1 MKIRITKKG
10 LPKAQWMLSQPGVP
24 LQLTAP
30 QQPNYAWTNFNTQS
44 FPAFPQQQPQ
54 YLVNNQQG
62 TPVVGQP
69 PIVPLVKFNNRYVG
83 KPGLY
88 ADDKKGFD
96 LLKDWMN
103 PDGDTSRKEL
113 KAYVNEFND
122 KYGTKLKLPLVGP
135 RGAELANTV
144 SSGITALTTLGTAV
158 DYFSGDK
165 KRKEW
170 ERFFREKMQEQA
182 PSTEFEGIENINT
195 GRMFE
200 NMLPKPNQGMAEYG
214 GENTSEPMKI
224 RITGT
229 PDMME
234 YGGQANYGLDLGRKK
249 VYTDMP
255 KTKSESISSTVS
267 SVPRDEA
274 NIEAEGGE
282 TVYGDLDGDGGNEHM
297 KISGPRHTQGG
308 VPLSVP
314 EGSFIF
320 SDTVKMKIKDP
331 EVLKYFGLP
340 AKKGGY
346 TPAEIAKRYDLNK
359 YKAILEDENTDE
371 LNKNTAHIMVK
382 NYEKKLAYLA
392 MVQESMKGFPQ
403 GMPAVAEQEAEKLA
417 QAEYGGYLP
426 KAQKGKEN
434 RVSVWDEEE
443 QKALQE
449 YIKQKYNVEIPINA
463 RDVDPKSQR
472 FTLPSMQSSR
482 GGKRIYGDEDWTSAE
497 NMADFAKRQKKF
509 LAENPGWDPT
519 KVGATEK
526 FQRWYDA
533 ERVKKGMKP
542 YFGKGQKFQAYDDM
556 FGEYTFSAPD
566 IEPTQPVEEKPK
578 SFPGYFCKGLDANGV
593 PVITAV
599 EYKDEASRDA
609 AGAAKDSKTAE
620 LQCPKTPP
628 GEIPPPKTPPGKIP
642 PKFLTPD
649 KLAVAAATA
658 IPPRLYLPY
667 YSDVQFRPGQLAMED
682 WLSQAQNIQQTY
694 NTAANTLGNYQ
705 PGTALASNLSFLA
718 GQTGDQVSQAISQVG
733 NRNVDRFNQ
742 FMGTETQ
749 RKQAIDAYN
758 ASVRDKRWEGYTVAN
773 QNFDNSR
780 RKYINNVTRA
790 VNNAW
795 NNRML
800 LDLVNNVNPFFN
812 VSPVSGLSY
821 FKSGYGPQDLGRM
834 GSGSR
839 SSGANLS
846 GYDGLP
852 ALKAELMKRGLS
864 ETNAEN
870 RALRMLEGSTT
881 SYTDANMDGFADR
894 MSTTQRGNPM
904 SFISQLLPMYMA
916 ARATGAGA
924 YGGGDT
930 Y

>member
-1 MKIRITKKG
+1 MKIRITGKG
-10 LPKAQWMLSQPGVP
+10 LAKAQGLFSQPGKE
-24 LQLTAP
+24 LQLAAP
-30 QQPNYAWTNFNTQS
+30 QQPNYAWMNFNIQS
-44 FPAFPQQQPQ
+44 PFALPQQQPM
-54 YLVNNQQG
+54 YAVNNQG
-62 TPVVGQP
+62 TPVSGPAPAV
-69 PIVPLVKFNNRYVG
+69 VPLVKYNNRYVG
-83 KPGLY
+83 QPGLI
-88 ADDKKGFD
+88 ADDQKGFD

-103 PDGDTSRKEL
+103 PKGDTSRKEM

-122 KYGTKLKLPLVGP
+122 KYGTEFKLPMIGP
-135 RGAELANTV
+135 RGQKLANDV
-144 SSGITALTTLGTAV
+144 STSIGALSLIGTAV
-158 DYFSGDK
+158 DYFDAGK

-170 ERFFREKMQEQA
+170 ERFFRQQMQEQA

-200 NMLPKPNQGMAEYG
+200 NMLPKPNQGRAQYG

-224 RITGT
+224 RITET
-229 PDMME
+229 PQKME
-234 YGGQANYGLDLGRKK
+234 YGGQSNYGLDLGARK

-255 KTKSESISSTVS
+255 ESMSDSVTSTIS
-267 SVPRDEA
+267 SVPREEA

-282 TVYGDLDGDGGNEHM
+282 TVYGDLNGDGANEHM
-297 KISGPRHTQGG
+297 KINGPRHNQGG

-320 SDTVKMKIKDP
+320 SDTAKMKIKDP
-331 EVLKYFGLP
+331 QVLKYFGLP

-359 YKAILEDENTDE
+359 YKAVVEDENADE
-371 LNKNTAHIMVK
+371 LNKSTAQLMIK
-382 NYEKKLAYLA
+382 NYEKKLGFLA
-392 MVQESMKGFPQ
+392 MLQESMKGFPQ
-403 GMPAVAEQEAEKLA
+403 GMPAVAEEQAGQIAEVK
-417 QAEYGGYLP
+417 YGGYIP
-426 KAQKGKEN
+426 KAQTG
-434 RVSVWDEEE
+434 RIAVWDEEE

-463 RDVDPKSQR
+463 RDTDPKSQR

-578 SFPGYFCKGLDANGV
+578 PLIGYFCDGLNDNGT
-593 PVITAV
+593 PIIRTV
-599 EYKDEASRDA
+599 EYKDQTELAAS
-609 AGAAKDSKTAE
+609 GAAKDQATAE
-620 LQCPKTPP
+620 LQCPKVPP
-628 GEIPPPKTPPGKIP
+628 GKIPPGKIPPKIP

-649 KLAVAAATA
+649 KLSIAAAAA
-658 IPPRLYLPY
+658 IPPRLYPPY
-667 YSDVQFRPGQLAMED
+667 YSDVQFRPGQLALED

-694 NTAANTLGNYQ
+694 NTSANTLGNYQ
-705 PGTALASNLSFLA
+705 PGTALASNLSFLSGEA
-718 GQTGDQVSQAISQVG
+718 ANQVNQAVSGVG
-733 NRNVDRFNQ
+733 SRNVDRFNQ

-773 QNFDNSR
+773 QNLDNAR
-780 RKYINNVTRA
+780 RKYLNNMTRT

-800 LDLVNNVNPFFN
+800 LDLVNTVNPFFN

-821 FKSGYGPQDLGRM
+821 FKSGYGTDRL
-834 GSGSR
+834 GSGSFANR
-839 SSGANLS
+839 GSGSNMSA
-846 GYDGLP
+846 YDGLP
-852 ALKAELMKRGLS
+852 ALKAELMRRGLS

-870 RALRMLEGSTT
+870 RALRILEGGTT
-881 SYTDANMDGFADR
+881 SYTDSNMDGYADR
-894 MSTTQRGNPM
+894 MSTSQRGNPM

-916 ARATGAGA
+916 ARSTGAGA
-924 YGGGDT
+924 YGGGDMF
-930 Y
+930 